1 MKLKYLFITI
11 CIVFSHILMANDLEK
26 DTFKTKSDKDVIIS
40 FIKHGSLMITYE
52 GLQIQVDPV
61 TMFADYSTFPK
72 ADFIL
77 ITHEHGDH
85 LDSVAI
91 NQLTKNNTRII
102 INQSSRDIISKGDVM
117 KNGDSL
123 HLTDNIKIE
132 AVPAYNTTEGREKF
146 HPRHRDNGYIVNI
159 EDVKIYIAGDTEDIP
174 EMKELKDIDIAF
186 LPVNQPYTMT
196 VDQATN
202 AANMFSPKILY
213 PYHFGDTDV
222 KPIKSR
228 LEDSGIEVRLRKME

>member
-1 MKLKYLFITI
+1 MKIKYLLLTI
-11 CIVFSHILMANDLEK
+11 CIVFSHLIMANDLET
-26 DTFKTKSDKDVIIS
+26 DTFKTANNKDVIIT
-40 FIKHGSLMITYE
+40 FIKHGSLMLTYD

-61 TMFADYSTFPK
+61 TMFADYNTFPK

-77 ITHEHGDH
+77 ITHEHADH
-85 LDSVAI
+85 LDTVAI

-123 HLTDNIKIE
+123 QLTDNIKLE
-132 AVPAYNTTEGREKF
+132 AFPAYNTTEGREKY
-146 HPRHRDNGYIVNI
+146 HPRHRDNGYIVTI
-159 EDVKIYIAGDTEDIP
+159 EDLRIYIAGDTEDIP

-196 VDQATN
+196 VDQAVK
-202 AANMFSPKILY
+202 AANVFSPKILY

-228 LEDSGIEVRLRKME
+228 LSDSGIEVRLRKME